1 MKANLRALSR
11 VLLPLTDGE
20 ADAIGA
26 LEWLERE
33 QNLPESIRAFF
44 MAKLERAADAVLPP
58 AQREALKGCSDVSR
72 FRAALGDHF
81 ERRGKLRT
89 AILAA
94 TGARWTTVAIVIT
107 QASEANAAALDVP
120 ERDRRLTDALTA
132 LRQLVLTGQ
141 LETQGDLEDWQ
152 HSQVRRAEVDETL

>member
-33 QNLPESIRAFF
+33 QNLPESIRTLF

-58 AQREALKGCSDVSR
+58 AQRETLKGCSDVTR

-94 TGARWTTVAIVIT
+94 AGARWATVASVIT
-107 QASEANAAALDVP
+107 QASEANAPTLDVS
-120 ERDRRLTDALTA
+120 ERGRRLTSTLTE
-132 LRQLVLTGQ
+132 LKHLVATGQ
-141 LETQGDLEDWQ
+141 LETRGDIEDWQ
-152 HSQVRRAEVDETL
+152 NSQVRRADPDEAL